1 MSTLALS
8 QFDLNQII
16 IEETR
21 RLLEEKS
28 FIKRSTR
35 SVVSEISDQ
44 QLDAYRASTPG
55 GSGVG
60 GEIFMD
66 LVQLTLST
74 VGIFGEGPGALA
86 DLANAGISAARGFC
100 FEALLDLTA
109 AIPAFGVATGV
120 LSASLKATKIGAKN
134 VTRWSTAG
142 MTVLRL
148 MKEYFRTIFR
158 SKEVLKETS
167 EQIFEIIKLDMRVAK
182 ASQSISTKTDKFFT
196 AKLRKF
202 VENSEETKSAIKQ
215 AVKKKRAELKK
226 AKDASGDFQK
236 PGGPPVTVPE
246 EEIEKIRQEIVKKS
260 MEAYKGDDLTQEQL
274 KTLQGLR
281 QEAFNEAKAS
291 EPLIRNLNPF
301 RAMNERELKEA
312 LDDFFRVQGFDP
324 KAVKT
329 SETPAGLLREVT
341 TRLIGVARF
350 LKKFGL
356 FIERAYPAI
365 EAFLDASENIFS
377 SVNDFFEAF
386 NDAFC
391 EFFKLN
397 FDEGMQIINKYRE
410 GTSEPEGSQGE
421 GGEPQTGTPA
431 QTPQTGTG
439 DSKED
444 PQPTGITRQKS
455 FGG

>member
-44 QLDAYRASTPG
+44 QLDAYRASVPG

-60 GEIFMD
+60 GEVFMD
-66 LVQLTLST
+66 LVQLGLGT
-74 VGIFGEGPGALA
+74 VGIFAEGPGVIA
-86 DLANAGISAARGFC
+86 DLTNAGISLARGFC

-109 AIPAFGVATGV
+109 AIPGFGMATGV
-120 LSASLKATKIGAKN
+120 LSASIRSIRLGAKN
-134 VTRWSTAG
+134 VTGWGSAG
-142 MTVLRL
+142 KKILNL
-148 MKEYFRTIFR
+148 MKEYFRTVFR
-158 SKEVLKETS
+158 SKEMLKETS
-167 EQIFEIIKLDMRVAK
+167 EQIFEIMKLDMRVAK

-202 VENSEETKSAIKQ
+202 VENREETKSAIEQ

-281 QEAFNEAKAS
+281 QEAFNEAKAT
-291 EPLIRNLNPF
+291 EPFIKNLNPF
-301 RAMNERELKEA
+301 KAMNERELKEA
-312 LDDFFRVQGFDP
+312 IDDLFRVQGFDP
-324 KAVKT
+324 KKPPEPQITKSYLRQGAI
-329 SETPAGLLREVT
+329 GLK
-341 TRLIGVARF
+341 RLS
-350 LKKFGL
+350 L
-356 FIERAYPAI
+356 FIERAYGAI
-365 EAFLDASENIFS
+365 QKLLDVSIRFFDGIS
-377 SVNDFFEAF
+377 GLFEALNAACCKLF
-386 NDAFC
+386 VGEFDKAYEIISDPVK
-391 EFFKLN
+391 EFFAMG
-397 FDEGMQIINKYRE
+397 D
-410 GTSEPEGSQGE
+410 GST
-421 GGEPQTGTPA
+421 PDTPA
-431 QTPQTGTG
+431 G
-439 DSKED
+439 DSEED

-455 FGG
+455 FGSKG